1 MWENDEARNSK
12 AGTTSLFGIRALSL
26 FRHSSFVIRY
36 LVMAYLDQFLS
47 VIVKHGGSDLHI
59 GVGQPPKMRMHGDI
73 MPIRADPVTHEEA
86 TRMMSEISGPHNWEI
101 FEQRGD
107 LDFAYEMDEASRFR
121 SNYFKQSNGYG
132 AVFRLI
138 PTKIA
143 TLEQLGIPLVVRE
156 FANFRGGLVLV
167 TGPTGS
173 GKTTTQAAL
182 IDYINQNFSK
192 HVVTIEE
199 PIEFVHNN
207 KRSTITQREVP
218 GNSTSFAAALKAAL
232 REDTDIVLVG
242 EMRDLETISLALTAA
257 ETGLL
262 VFGTLHTNNARK
274 TVDRMVDVFPA
285 DRQPQA
291 RAMLANSL
299 RGVVAQLLL
308 KRADRPGR
316 IAVNEILISNAAVAA
331 IIREGATQKLQDVI
345 VSGRAQ
351 GMQFMDDTIW
361 ALLEK
366 GIVSPH
372 EAFMKAI
379 DKGRF
384 KPFLSAEEEALANA
398 AGAAPEDEKRAR
410 GDFVKPTG
418 ARAANRAVR

>member
-1 MWENDEARNSK
+1 
-12 AGTTSLFGIRALSL
+12 
-26 FRHSSFVIRY
+26 
-36 LVMAYLDQFLS
+36 MAYLDRLLS

-59 GVGQPPKMRMHGDI
+59 AEGEPPTMRMHGDI
-73 MPIRADPVTHEEA
+73 MPIRAEPINREEA
-86 TRMMSEISGPHNWEI
+86 VQMLSEVSGAHNWEI

-132 AVFRLI
+132 AAFRLI
-138 PTKIA
+138 PTRIA
-143 TLEQLGIPLVVRE
+143 TLEELGIPVVVKD
-156 FANFRGGLVLV
+156 FANIRGGLVLV

-182 IDYINQNFSK
+182 IDYINRNYAK

-199 PIEFVHNN
+199 PIEFVHDN

-218 GNSTSFAAALKAAL
+218 TDSSSFAAGLKAAL

-242 EMRDLETISLALTAA
+242 EMRDLETVSLALTAA

-285 DRQPQA
+285 ERQPQA

-316 IAVNEILISNAAVAA
+316 IAVNEILMANAAVAA

-345 VSGRAQ
+345 VSGKAQ

-366 GIVSPH
+366 GIVSSH

-379 DKGRF
+379 DKNRF
-384 KPFLSAEEEALANA
+384 KPFLSANEEALANA
-398 AGAAPEDEKRAR
+398 AGAVPDDEKRLP
-410 GDFVKPTG
+410 GNFIKPLS
-418 ARAANRAVR
+418 ARALARRD

>member
-1 MWENDEARNSK
+1 
-12 AGTTSLFGIRALSL
+12 
-26 FRHSSFVIRY
+26 
-36 LVMAYLDQFLS
+36 MAYLDQFFS
-47 VIVKHGGSDLHI
+47 VIVQHGGSDLHI
-59 GVGQPPKMRMHGDI
+59 GEGEPPKMRMHGDM
-73 MPIRADPVTHEEA
+73 MPIRAEPVAREEA
-86 TRMMSEISGPHNWEI
+86 VQMMSEICGPHNWEI
-101 FEQRGD
+101 FEKRGD

-121 SNYFKQSNGYG
+121 CNYLKQANGYG

-143 TLEQLGIPLVVRE
+143 TLEELGIPLVAKE
-156 FANFRGGLVLV
+156 FAHLRGGLVLV

-182 IDYINQNFSK
+182 VDYINENFSR

-199 PIEFVHNN
+199 PIEFVHDN
-207 KRSTITQREVP
+207 KQSTITQREVP
-218 GNSTSFAAALKAAL
+218 GNSSSFPDGLKAAL

-242 EMRDLETISLALTAA
+242 EMRDLETVSLALTAA

-285 DRQPQA
+285 ERQSQA

-299 RGVVAQLLL
+299 RGVLAQLLL
-308 KRADRPGR
+308 KRSDRPGR
-316 IAVNEILISNAAVAA
+316 IAVNEILMANAAVAA

-351 GMQFMDDTIW
+351 GMQFMDDAIW

-366 GIVSPH
+366 GIVSAH

-379 DKGRF
+379 DKNRF

-398 AGAAPEDEKRAR
+398 AGAAPDDEKRAP
-410 GDFVKPTG
+410 GDFVKLVG
-418 ARAANRAVR
+418 ARAAKRAVR